1 MVIIMKFEDIQTS
14 IETKLGE
21 ENVSMIADD
30 LANLITYNKSLN
42 DNICEKDE
50 EIKRLKSDKEK
61 LMLANGNLLKQVP
74 MGKDDGSFEPS
85 AKKEEQPF
93 SYRSIFDEK
102 GNIRKTM

>member
-30 LANLITYNKSLN
+30 WANLMSYNKTLN
-42 DNICEKDE
+42 DSIDEKDK
-50 EIKRLKSDKEK
+50 EIAKLKSDKDK
-61 LMLANGNLLKQVP
+61 LILANGNLLKQVP

-93 SYRSIFDEK
+93 SFRSIFDEK
-102 GNIRKTM
+102 GNIKKNM

>member
-30 LANLITYNKSLN
+30 WANLMSYNKTLN
-42 DNICEKDE
+42 DSISEKDK
-50 EIKRLKSDKEK
+50 EIAKLKSDKEK
-61 LMLANGNLLKQVP
+61 LILANGNLLKQVP

-93 SYRSIFDEK
+93 SFRSIFDEK
-102 GNIRKTM
+102 GNIKKNM